1 MARVET
7 EDHGSTRRL
16 RLNRPET
23 PNARSHD
30 VIDLLMARLA
40 RFLGGDRCAEPPERR
55 RAPSLAASP

>member
-16 RLNRPET
+16 RLNRPEK

-30 VIDLLMARLA
+30 RIDLLMARLA
-40 RFLGGDRCAEPPERR
+40 RFLGRDRSAAPAESRH
-55 RAPSLAASP
+55 APGLAASP